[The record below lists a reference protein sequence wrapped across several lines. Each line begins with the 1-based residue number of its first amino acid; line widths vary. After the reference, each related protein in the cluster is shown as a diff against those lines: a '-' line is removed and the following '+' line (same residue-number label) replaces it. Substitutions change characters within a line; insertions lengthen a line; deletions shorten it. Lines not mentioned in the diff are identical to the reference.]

1 MDHKIHFAV
10 GGCVKLLLV
19 VILGR
24 YFRRVREPSLLEQLG
39 PDLLLFFLLC
49 LLLTLGLEDVL

>member
-1 MDHKIHFAV
+1 MDHKIHFAD
-10 GGCVKLLLV
+10 GGCVELLLI